1 MVKNFVNEYEKL
13 EDKRIMGVYGTP
25 HVLPYSNYV
34 DEVTCM
40 GVQLDKKYRKI
51 LNVEDLCTLE
61 KYPKYKESEYRYYK

>member
-1 MVKNFVNEYEKL
+1 MIKNFVNEYEKL

-34 DEVTCM
+34 DEVTRM

-51 LNVEDLCTLE
+51 FQKFAIISYSLINVCIIN
-61 KYPKYKESEYRYYK
+61 K